1 MIDLDS
7 LTPGSYRFKAGV
19 AIPIVPKRPIKRK
32 SRCGIVEPEVTFAV
46 RRDFRAGLSYRA
58 LARKYKLALATIRRC
73 LRGDLYVAMIA
84 EKEGLE
90 PTLAAVCL
98 VGRRAHLQPPNSRA
112 GTAAW
117 YDRANGGIDTPTMI
131 AAARRAKRAE
141 YMRKRRAMLKQQ
153 ADKSTDTEL

>member
-7 LTPGSYRFKAGV
+7 LTPGSYRFKHGV
-19 AIPIVPKRPIKRK
+19 AILVPPKRPTKRK

-58 LARKYKLALATIRRC
+58 LARKYKLSLSSIRMC
-73 LRGDLYVAMIA
+73 LRGDLYVGMIA

-98 VGRRAHLQPPNSRA
+98 VGRRAHLQPPNARK
-112 GTAAW
+112 GTEAW
-117 YDRANGGIDTPTMI
+117 YDRATGKVGTPAMI
-131 AAARRAKRAE
+131 LAARRAKRAE
-141 YMRKRRAMLKQQ
+141 YMRKRRAMLKQG
-153 ADKSTDTEL
+153 ADNASHT